1 MIPSLMLA
9 FFDWRKGLFVTIA
22 VAMLQDPL
30 RKITPGQPTYFIVL
44 VGAVFGA
51 LWLGA
56 FLRGTP
62 VNPNRIVGWKRNVGA
77 PLVLFLFLMA
87 VQSVNSY
94 ARFDNVMLPAIGML
108 SYLTPFLALTIGY
121 QFAVRRG
128 TERFL
133 LWLRFYV
140 VCVLVMLVSVY
151 LQYAGFEWKTLG
163 EVGEG
168 VTIYDV
174 GTVLTAH
181 SGFFRASEIAA
192 WHTATAACFLFLIGT
207 EKRLT
212 FWRTTAALLLIG
224 FLAGVGL
231 LTGRRKLL
239 VEISIFLITYFFLI
253 MLLRKNSKKFAV
265 LFFLLGLTLYIGFV
279 GAMSPDPSEQKY
291 QMGRYQMYVERSKGV
306 IEEIPERLNNLGLRP
321 VLWAVN
327 NFGVLGAGL
336 GVGSQGT
343 QHFGGGAQTF
353 GGAAEGGL
361 GKITTELG
369 LPGLFLV
376 IWFTAAMGRYALQIL
391 RAVSKRSARV
401 SRLSYGLIAFLVANA
416 AAFSVATQAYGDL
429 FILIFLGL
437 VSGFFMATPVLAERE
452 SQEQQKP
459 FMATVGPYQGI
470 RPNPLRLPPA
480 GARDRTRVS

>member
-1 MIPSLMLA
+1 
-9 FFDWRKGLFVTIA
+9 
-22 VAMLQDPL
+22 
-30 RKITPGQPTYFIVL
+30 
-44 VGAVFGA
+44 
-51 LWLGA
+51 
-56 FLRGTP
+56 
-62 VNPNRIVGWKRNVGA
+62 
-77 PLVLFLFLMA
+77 
-87 VQSVNSY
+87 
-94 ARFDNVMLPAIGML
+94 
-108 SYLTPFLALTIGY
+108 
-121 QFAVRRG
+121 
-128 TERFL
+128 
-133 LWLRFYV
+133 
-140 VCVLVMLVSVY
+140 
-151 LQYAGFEWKTLG
+151 
-163 EVGEG
+163 
-168 VTIYDV
+168 
-174 GTVLTAH
+174 
-181 SGFFRASEIAA
+181 
-192 WHTATAACFLFLIGT
+192 
-207 EKRLT
+207 
-212 FWRTTAALLLIG
+212 
-224 FLAGVGL
+224 
-231 LTGRRKLL
+231 
-239 VEISIFLITYFFLI
+239 
-253 MLLRKNSKKFAV
+253 
-265 LFFLLGLTLYIGFV
+265 
-279 GAMSPDPSEQKY
+279 
-291 QMGRYQMYVERSKGV
+291 
-306 IEEIPERLNNLGLRP
+306 
-321 VLWAVN
+321 VN